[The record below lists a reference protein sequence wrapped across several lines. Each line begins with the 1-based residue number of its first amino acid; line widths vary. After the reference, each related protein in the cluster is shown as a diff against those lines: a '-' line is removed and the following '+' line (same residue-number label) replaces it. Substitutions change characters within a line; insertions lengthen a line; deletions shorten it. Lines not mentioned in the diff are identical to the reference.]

1 MHTEKAGA
9 PRDENHG
16 WSTSVSQDRNDGR
29 EDEVTPMKLG
39 VHLPMAGRGA
49 SPASIADV
57 AEEAERI
64 GLDSVWSWDRLMR
77 PTVPIAMGGPGGPVM
92 EAPHDFGAVYDPI
105 ETLTYVAAR
114 TSRIT
119 LGTSVLDALFQSPVI
134 LARRLATLDRLSG
147 GRLIAGIGQGWM
159 EQEFEAAGVSMRRR
173 GAGFEEHLL
182 AMRAVWG
189 PDPVRFAG
197 RYYRIPEADIGP
209 KPVRPDGPSVVLGAA
224 SPQALQRAGRL
235 GVGVTLVIFDW
246 DTVRDSIASFRA
258 AAGAAGHDPD
268 ALPMMLQ
275 VNGNVTEDSVHGAA
289 PLLGSPEQVA
299 ADLEKAA
306 KLGIGHVYWHFD
318 GDPLPSLPLL
328 ARLRSQ

>member
-1 MHTEKAGA
+1 M
-9 PRDENHG
+9 
-16 WSTSVSQDRNDGR
+16 TSI
-29 EDEVTPMKLG
+29 KLG
-39 VHLPMAGRGA
+39 VHLPMAGRVA
-49 SPASIADV
+49 SPASIAEV

-64 GLDSVWSWDRLMR
+64 GLDSVWSWERLMR

-92 EAPHDFGAVYDPI
+92 EAPEDFATVYDPI

-114 TSRIT
+114 TSRIS

-134 LARRLATLDRLSG
+134 LARRLATLDRFSG

-209 KPVRPDGPSVVLGAA
+209 KPLRPGGPSVVVGAA
-224 SPQALQRAGRL
+224 SPSALQRAGRL
-235 GVGVTLVIFDW
+235 GLGLTLVIFDW
-246 DTVRDSIASFRA
+246 DPVRESIATFRA
-258 AAGAAGHDPD
+258 AAGAAGHEPD
-268 ALPMMLQ
+268 ALPIMLQ
-275 VNGNVTEDSVHGAA
+275 VNGNITEDPVHEPA

-306 KLGIGHVYWHFD
+306 KLGVGHVFWHFD
-318 GDPLPSLPLL
+318 ENPLRSLPLL
-328 ARLRSQ
+328 AQLRRD